1 MNVEP
6 KGDAHQRPTTADAGL
21 TKFVPETL
29 RGIGS
34 TAIVTSNGS
43 AFLPASMGE
52 AMELGKL
59 LAASNFVPPHLR
71 GKPGDCL
78 AVVMQATRWGMDPF
92 AVANKTY
99 FVNDRMAYEAQLVN
113 AVLNSRAPL
122 EGRLRVEWDG
132 DGQQL
137 TCKVTGK
144 IKGDP
149 VEHSVWQEIA
159 LLTTRNS
166 PLWKTSPRQ
175 QLAYYTTRMWARLY
189 CPEVLL
195 GVYTDEEAKDM
206 GPLREQSDGSYAAD
220 ITPPRPTRQTTA
232 AAEEAARK
240 GSHDMDRQYRQTMGE
255 TVDHETG
262 EVTGADNSQQAA
274 GKPAAEADAQDDSV
288 FIAAA
293 RSIIEKIEKSGSVK
307 ALDNLVNVVSQ
318 QQIAALPDQYR
329 QQVVEADAKKRAWF
343 ARP

>member
-1 MNVEP
+1 MNAET
-6 KGDAHQRPTTADAGL
+6 KSDAHSKPAAADSGL
-21 TKFVPETL
+21 TKFDPAAL
-29 RGIGS
+29 KGIGS
-34 TAIVTSNGS
+34 TAMVSSNGS
-43 AFLPASMGE
+43 AFLPASMAE

-59 LAASNFVPPHLR
+59 MCLSNFVPPHLR

-149 VEHSVWQEIA
+149 TEHSVWQEIVS
-159 LLTTRNS
+159 LTTRNS

-206 GPLREQSDGSYAAD
+206 GPLAEQPDGSYAAEV
-220 ITPPRPTRQTTA
+220 IPPRPTRADGKA
-232 AAEEAARK
+232 ATEAARK
-240 GSHDMDRQYRQTMGE
+240 GAQQMDSAYRATMGE
-255 TVDHETG
+255 SVDEETG
-262 EVTGADNSQQAA
+262 EVTDETGDEES
-274 GKPAAEADAQDDSV
+274 GKDDSV
-288 FIAAA
+288 FVAAA
-293 RSIIEKIEKSGSVK
+293 KSIIANIDKSGSLK
-307 ALDNLVNVVSQ
+307 AMENLVNVVSA
-318 QQIAALPDQYR
+318 QQIAALPEQYR
-329 QQVVEADAKKRAWF
+329 KQVEEAVETKRKWF
-343 ARP
+343 AR